1 MAGQAQA
8 IEHGRASSSRRPYIA
23 ISLLVAAIA
32 LAGFWPKYFSK
43 MAVLAPDS
51 PWFIHIHAAV
61 FSAWIAIFFAQ
72 AWLAANGRLRLH
84 RRLGK
89 LFFPYG
95 IIVIFVGWLTAL
107 QIFWGR
113 VAEGDYPA
121 ARNGLYVPF
130 TDLLFFAPV
139 LLAAWIYRTRP
150 EIHKRLIVVATTVLL
165 IAGAH
170 RFILNYVGSPPSVPL
185 VLLLWLS
192 PVLVGM
198 ASDWIKSR
206 HVHPVY
212 LIGIAIVLLMKFRP
226 RWQESEPWN
235 AFASFLA

>member
-8 IEHGRASSSRRPYIA
+8 TQSTRVRRAWRPYVA

-51 PWFIHIHAAV
+51 PWYIHLHAAV
-61 FSAWIAIFFAQ
+61 FSGWIAILFTQ
-72 AWLAANGRLRLH
+72 SWLAANGKLRLH
-84 RRLGK
+84 RRLGAW
-89 LFFPYG
+89 FFAYG
-95 IIVIFVGWLTAL
+95 LVVILVAWLTAF
-107 QIFWGR
+107 QVFWGR
-113 VAEGDYPA
+113 MAEGDYA
-121 ARNGLYVPF
+121 VARNGLYVPF
-130 TDLLFFAPV
+130 TDLLYFAPV

-170 RFILNYVGSPPSVPL
+170 RFIGNYVGAPPSIPL

-192 PVLVGM
+192 PIFLGM
-198 ASDWIKSR
+198 AFDWIRSR
-206 HVHPVY
+206 RVHAVY
-212 LIGIAIVLLMKFRP
+212 LIGIAVVLAMKFRP
-226 RWQESEPWN
+226 RWQESEPWD
-235 AFASFLA
+235 AFTSLLV